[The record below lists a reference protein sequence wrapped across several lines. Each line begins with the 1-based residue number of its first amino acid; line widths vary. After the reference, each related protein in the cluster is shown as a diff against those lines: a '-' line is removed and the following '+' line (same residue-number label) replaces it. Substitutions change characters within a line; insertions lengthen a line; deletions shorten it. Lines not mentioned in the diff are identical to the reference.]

1 MENKLEQVIEVIG
14 NVIFETLPAEDSEN
28 DEIREDID
36 NVLEYL
42 ENAYILVQW
51 PESQQYMEEEWF
63 DEEAVLALGAEE
75 KTGSSAYFVPI
86 KNI

>member
-63 DEEAVLALGAEE
+63 DEEAVLSDE
-75 KTGSSAYFVPI
+75 SSYFIPLNRLI
-86 KNI
+86 